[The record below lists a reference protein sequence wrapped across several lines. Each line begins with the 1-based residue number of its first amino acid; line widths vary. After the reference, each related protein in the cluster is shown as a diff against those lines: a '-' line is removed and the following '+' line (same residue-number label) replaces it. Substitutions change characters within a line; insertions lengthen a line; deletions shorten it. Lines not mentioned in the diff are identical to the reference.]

1 MMDRVD
7 AEILDY
13 YDEEVVRRIVEKY
26 GYAEAEALSLFL
38 GSETY
43 RMLVNPAM
51 AMWEFGPG
59 GVFDMW
65 EAERIAGSPRRSAY
79 LRMV

>member
-1 MMDRVD
+1 MTDRVD

-13 YDEEVVRRIVEKY
+13 YDVEVVRRIVEKY
-26 GYAEAEALSLFL
+26 GFAEAEALSLFL
-38 GSETY
+38 DSETY

-51 AMWEFGPG
+51 AMWEFGPD

-65 EAERIAGSPRRSAY
+65 ESERIAGSPRRSAY
-79 LRMV
+79 LRAQ

>member
-7 AEILDY
+7 AEILDD
-13 YDEEVVRRIVEKY
+13 YDEEVIRRIVEKY
-26 GYAEAEALSLFL
+26 GYAEAEALTLFL

-43 RMLVNPAM
+43 RMLANPAM
-51 AMWEFGPG
+51 AMWEFGPE

-65 EAERIAGSPRRSAY
+65 ESERIAGSPRRSAY
-79 LRMV
+79 LRTV